1 MCGRRLRSQAIG
13 LGLIASCNGCGGDL
27 KSYYPLDEGRTWS
40 YTVTIR
46 QGGGAG
52 KPIEAASTVSNLR
65 GRTLS
70 GRTVTP
76 QESRQ
81 FGQVQL
87 RFVAEETDG
96 IAEIAAQS
104 AGDTSPQMKSPPNYV
119 LKQPLRAGT
128 EWSSI
133 WQSNQFGAVT
143 GIPVSKRIAE
153 RGRARTSAM
162 GKFDDCL
169 RLQISGVGT
178 VAAPNGP
185 TPIKVEGEEWYCAGV
200 GFVQG
205 VFREDIPEFPVNT
218 TTIGLELTGYQR

>member
-1 MCGRRLRSQAIG
+1 MRGRRLRSQAIG

-40 YTVTIR
+40 YAVTIR
-46 QGGGAG
+46 QGGGTG

-104 AGDTSPQMKSPPNYV
+104 AGDTSPQMKQPPNYV

-143 GIPVSKRIAE
+143 LIPISKRIAE
-153 RGRARTSAM
+153 HGRTHTSA
-162 GKFDDCL
+162 GRKFDDCL
-169 RLQISGVGT
+169 QLQISGAGT
-178 VAAPNGP
+178 VAGPKGP
-185 TPIKVEGEEWYCAGV
+185 TAIKLEGEEWYCAGV